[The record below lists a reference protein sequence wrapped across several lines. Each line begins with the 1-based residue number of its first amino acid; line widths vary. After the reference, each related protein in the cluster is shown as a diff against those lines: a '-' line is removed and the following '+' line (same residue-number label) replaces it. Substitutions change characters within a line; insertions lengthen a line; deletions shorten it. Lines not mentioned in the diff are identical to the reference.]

1 MTLLMYLKTQGWYNH
16 SISHYHVVQGVG
28 LNGTTKMS
36 KAPLLAVAK
45 MPDDVVK
52 SLLRSFNRSEGEGNP
67 NDDFEEDNDYRK
79 VNVHSIRRDS
89 ISYTYLNDMS
99 IMYRELTGVQWD
111 YVDLVQVMEYNAGD
125 KYDDHTDWTL
135 EDTGTDETAGREGFG
150 FRKISYIAQL
160 SEPDDYSGGNVNI
173 WLDGKA
179 FVVPKEKG
187 TICAFPSF
195 NLHGVEPV
203 TGGTRL
209 SMVSWVLGRDNWR

>member
-1 MTLLMYLKTQGWYNH
+1 MAQ
-16 SISHYHVVQGVG
+16 
-28 LNGTTKMS
+28 
-36 KAPLLAVAK
+36 APLLAVAK
-45 MPDDVVK
+45 MPDDVTK
-52 SLLRSFNRSEGEGNP
+52 SLLRSFKRSKGEGNP
-67 NDDFEEDNDYRK
+67 NDDLEQDNDYRK

-89 ISYTYLNDMS
+89 VAYTFLNDMS
-99 IMYRELTGVQWD
+99 ILYRQKTGVDWD
-111 YVDLVQVMEYNAGD
+111 HVDLVQVMEYNAGD

-135 EDTGTDETAGREGFG
+135 EDVGDENDEGFG

-209 SMVSWVLGRDNWR
+209 SMVSWVLGVSNWR